1 MQEFSRLFKKKGVKK
16 VNYEVWERDLK
27 TGIIWSLEWIGISSF
42 LAYFFYR
49 SYLAMIVLIPGI
61 RFYIKEKRK
70 RISAKRKRDLEQQFK
85 ETLLSVQTNLQS
97 GYSLENAFLESYS
110 YVVDIYGSNCDMAQE
125 LLWIRKGITNGDS
138 LEHLLWD
145 FGKRCPASII
155 EDFANIYSI
164 ARRMGNGW
172 TEIIMKIIDNMN
184 QQMEIKQ
191 EIEILIHGKK
201 VESRIMCVVPFFILF
216 YMNLTSKGYFNVLYH
231 NPAGVIIMSVCLA
244 GYLFAFLMSEKITQA

>member
-1 MQEFSRLFKKKGVKK
+1 MQEWNRHFKKKDVKK
-16 VNYEVWERDLK
+16 IDYETWEIDLK
-27 TGIIWSLEWIGISSF
+27 NGFIWSLEWIGISGF

-49 SYLAMIVLIPGI
+49 SCLAMIVLIPGM
-61 RFYIKEKRK
+61 RFYIKEKKK
-70 RISAKRKRDLEQQFK
+70 RISAKRKSALEQQFK

-110 YVVDIYGSNCDMAQE
+110 YIADIYGNDCDMAQE
-125 LLWIRKGITNGDS
+125 LLWIRRGIANGDS
-138 LEHLLWD
+138 LERLLWD
-145 FGKRCPASII
+145 LGKRCPASIL
-155 EDFANIYSI
+155 EDFANVYSI
-164 ARRMGNGW
+164 ARKMGNGW

-216 YMNLTSKGYFNVLYH
+216 YMNLTSKGYFNVLYY
-231 NPAGVIIMSVCLA
+231 NPAGIIIMSVCLA
-244 GYLFAFLMSEKITQA
+244 GYLFAFLMSEKITQI